1 MTTLIKKRMGAL
13 NQVATNHK
21 LRLVQ
26 SILGKMEYGTIQAE
40 LHDGN
45 RIEIEG
51 CNSGFIGEIRVH
63 NPKFFRRLLSDGN
76 VGFGEMYMDGW
87 WSTPNLENLLDII
100 LLNNDILVNGFPG
113 SGLFRIKQ
121 KFMHLL
127 NANSRKGSSRNIA
140 YHYDLGNEFYRLWLD
155 DTLTYSSALFKHEE
169 ETLSQAQNN
178 KYAAICDRLE
188 LHQDDQVLE
197 IGCGWGGFAEFAA
210 KERGIKVTG
219 LTISKEQQEHA
230 EKRVFEAGLAERVSI
245 HLRDY
250 RDEKGTYDGIAS
262 IEMIEAVGER
272 YWPVYFKTLYDRLRP
287 GGVAAIQAITIS
299 DNLYPNYR
307 KGVDFMQKHIF
318 PGGMLPSRDVMVKQG
333 QSANLNPVYVH
344 NFGGCYSKTLRLWR
358 SRFNKRWNEISK
370 LGFDKRFKRMWNY
383 YLAAS
388 AASFRAN
395 SIDVIQV
402 GYKKM

>member
-1 MTTLIKKRMGAL
+1 MTRPIKKRMGTL
-13 NQVATNHK
+13 NQFATNHK
-21 LRLVQ
+21 LRLIQ
-26 SILGKMEYGTIQAE
+26 SILSKMEYGTIQAE

-45 RIEIEG
+45 RIEVEG

-63 NPKFFRRLLSDGN
+63 HPKFFNRLLSDGN

-100 LLNNDILVNGFPG
+100 VLNNDILVHGFPG
-113 SGLFRIKQ
+113 SGLFRIRKR
-121 KFMHLL
+121 FVHLL

-188 LHQDDQVLE
+188 LNRDDQVLE

-230 EKRVFEAGLAERVSI
+230 KKRVFEAGLAERVSI

-250 RDEKGTYDGIAS
+250 RDEQGTYDGIAS
-262 IEMIEAVGER
+262 IEMIEAVGEK

-299 DNLYPNYR
+299 DSLFPNYR

-318 PGGMLPSRDVMVKQG
+318 PGGMLPSKNVMVKQG
-333 QSANLNPVYVH
+333 QSANLKPVYLH

-358 SRFNKRWNEISK
+358 SQFNKRWNEISK

-388 AASFRAN
+388 AAGFRAN

-402 GYKKM
+402 GYKKL

>member
-1 MTTLIKKRMGAL
+1 M
-13 NQVATNHK
+13 
-21 LRLVQ
+21 
-26 SILGKMEYGTIQAE
+26 
-40 LHDGN
+40 
-45 RIEIEG
+45 
-51 CNSGFIGEIRVH
+51 
-63 NPKFFRRLLSDGN
+63 
-76 VGFGEMYMDGW
+76 
-87 WSTPNLENLLDII
+87 DII
-100 LLNNDILVNGFPG
+100 VLNNDILVHGFPG
-113 SGLFRIKQ
+113 SGLFRIRKR
-121 KFMHLL
+121 FVHLL

-188 LHQDDQVLE
+188 LNRDDQVLE

-230 EKRVFEAGLAERVSI
+230 KKRVFEAGLAERVSI

-250 RDEKGTYDGIAS
+250 RDEQGTYDGIAS
-262 IEMIEAVGER
+262 IEMIEAVGEK

-299 DNLYPNYR
+299 DSLFPNYR

-318 PGGMLPSRDVMVKQG
+318 PGGMLPSKNVMVKQG
-333 QSANLNPVYVH
+333 QSANLKPVYLH

-358 SRFNKRWNEISK
+358 SQFNKRWNEISK

-388 AASFRAN
+388 AAGFRAN

-402 GYKKM
+402 GYKKL